1 MVTPM
6 KKVLVIAGTRPEAVK
21 LAPLVHELRRR
32 PDDFTVHLCSS
43 GQHQTMLEQTLADF
57 DLKPDSSLQV
67 MTGNQSLAGLSARLF
82 SEVDGLLDRLAPD
95 VVLVQGDTTTVQVS
109 ALSAFYRHIPVGH
122 VEAGLRT
129 WNLNSPFPE
138 ELNRRVVALAACWHY
153 APTELARQ
161 NLLAE
166 RIRPENVIVTGNT
179 VIDALHMTLAASR
192 RHPPAL
198 PPRVE
203 AVLAQKKPVILVTG
217 HRRESF
223 GEGFRRICAALKNIA
238 LALPHMWIVF
248 PVHLNPHVHGPVTEM
263 LGGVP
268 NILLEAPLPYTAFVR
283 LMDACTLILTD
294 SGGIQEEGP
303 SLSKP
308 VLIMRD
314 TTERPEGVEA
324 GVNRLVGTDS
334 QRIFDEVLGL
344 VGNPSHIA
352 AMQNAVN
359 PYGDGKAAK
368 RIAEHLKMQ

>member
-1 MVTPM
+1 M

-21 LAPLVHELRRR
+21 LAPVVHELRRR
-32 PDDFTVHLCSS
+32 PDDFEVHFCSS

-57 DLKPDSSLQV
+57 GLKPDFSLHV

-82 SEVDGLLDRLAPD
+82 AEVDNLLDTLAPD

-109 ALSAFYRHIPVGH
+109 ALSAFYRRIPVGH

-129 WNLNSPFPE
+129 WNLDSPFPE
-138 ELNRRVVALAACWHY
+138 ELNRRVVGLTARWHY

-166 RIRPENVIVTGNT
+166 RIRPESIIVTGNT
-179 VIDALHMTLAASR
+179 VIDALLMTLDAIR

-198 PPRVE
+198 PPPIE
-203 AVLAQKKPVILVTG
+203 AALAQNSPVILVTG

-223 GEGFRRICAALKNIA
+223 GDGFRRICAALKKIA
-238 LALPHMWIVF
+238 LALPHVRIIY
-248 PVHLNPHVHGPVTEM
+248 PVHLNPHVHSPVFGL
-263 LGGVP
+263 LGDVP
-268 NILLEAPLPYTAFVR
+268 NILLEAPLPYTSFVR

-303 SLSKP
+303 SLNKP

-314 TTERPEGVEA
+314 ATERPEGIEA
-324 GVNRLVGTDS
+324 GVNKLVGTDT
-334 QRIFDEVLGL
+334 QHIIGEVVGL
-344 VGNPSHIA
+344 ISNPSSIA
-352 AMQNAVN
+352 KMLESAN

-368 RIAEHLKMQ
+368 RIADHLKIQ